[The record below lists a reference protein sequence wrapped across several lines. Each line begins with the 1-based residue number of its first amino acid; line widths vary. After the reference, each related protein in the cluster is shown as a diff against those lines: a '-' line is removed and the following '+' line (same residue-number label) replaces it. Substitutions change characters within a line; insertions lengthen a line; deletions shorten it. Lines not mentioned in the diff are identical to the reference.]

1 MGNKP
6 SSSKS
11 KRKGVNKMGCTG
23 SKPTQATVPSGSA
36 AEKAKA
42 PPAPETTPADKLV
55 APQPQSEGELLSP
68 LLVHL
73 RGILFFL
80 TAGLHHLL
88 LHDFCD
94 TIMLEDGSKIE
105 VP

>member
-1 MGNKP
+1 
-6 SSSKS
+6 
-11 KRKGVNKMGCTG
+11 
-23 SKPTQATVPSGSA
+23 
-36 AEKAKA
+36 
-42 PPAPETTPADKLV
+42 LV
-55 APQPQSEGELLSP
+55 
-68 LLVHL
+68 VHL
-73 RGILFFL
+73 RGILIFL